1 MSREDL
7 PTVPDPELLDP
18 RDPASRRSLERFGR
32 DVWDTALTWLYEEAL
47 VRPIEPDAYRAS
59 RRRFFGDSNAPAA
72 APASGEPAAEVLREF
87 RERVAPQTFSAHH
100 PGAFSYFTPPPLV
113 MSIGGEVLAQWI
125 QQGVDVWHAGP
136 VGAFVEEE
144 VVRWLRDLIG
154 MTGPDAWGVL
164 TSGGVM
170 ANLMALA
177 MARDIHL
184 PGLRGSDRA
193 PRGSLLEGVRVYASD
208 QTHFSVER
216 GLDILGFPDGTLR
229 IVPADD
235 LFRLQPEPV
244 AAAIAE
250 DRAAG

>member
-1 MSREDL
+1 MRSAS
-7 PTVPDPELLDP
+7 
-18 RDPASRRSLERFGR
+18 ASR
-32 DVWDTALTWLYEEAL
+32 
-47 VRPIEPDAYRAS
+47 PM
-59 RRRFFGDSNAPAA
+59 
-72 APASGEPAAEVLREF
+72 
-87 RERVAPQTFSAHH
+87 TFSAHH

-144 VVRWLRDLIG
+144 VVRWLRDLVG
-154 MTGPDAWGVL
+154 MSGPDAWGVL

-184 PGLRGSDRA
+184 AALLGSDRA
-193 PRGSLLEGVRVYASD
+193 PRAGLLEGVRVYASD

-216 GLDILGFPDGTLR
+216 GLDVLGFPAGTLR
-229 IVPADD
+229 IVALRRPVPAPG
-235 LFRLQPEPV
+235 RAGGRPRSPRTAPPGSRRSRSAPSRGRRTPV
-244 AAAIAE
+244 RWTTCPGSPRW
-250 DRAAG
+250 RAPRACGSTWTPRTGGPPACRSATRGACPAWSSPTR